1 MTRNL
6 KLLRNFVEKFMG
18 IICYGNHR
26 FATII
31 GYGDYVHKNVTIC
44 HVYYVEGLGHNLF
57 SVGKFCDGDLEVA
70 FHSKTCYIQNLE
82 GDDLLTGSRESNL
95 YTISISDIAS
105 SPVFLMSK
113 ASLTKS
119 LNDLGKLKPKA
130 DIGIFIGYFEYSRA
144 ESTNTPSKE
153 DLDGLFGP
161 IYDEYFKGRPKQV
174 STNSVVPDTSNTSD
188 TSSSTTII
196 VDTDE
201 APHIVSTY
209 EEQTSP

>member
-18 IICYGNHR
+18 IIRYGNHR
-26 FATII
+26 FAAII

-44 HVYYVEGLGHNLF
+44 YVYYVEGLGRNLLF
-57 SVGKFCDGDLEVA
+57 VGNFCDGDLEVA
-70 FHSKTCYIQNLE
+70 FHSKTCYIQNLK

-105 SPVFLMSK
+105 YPVCLMSK
-113 ASLTKS
+113 TWVY
-119 LNDLGKLKPKA
+119 
-130 DIGIFIGYFEYSRA
+130 FIRSKDEAPEMIKKYHSYST

-174 STNSVVPDTSNTSD
+174 STNFVVPYTSNTSD